1 MTRTAWGVWDDGR
14 AVERD
19 WLLITVSTPP
29 GGTSTL
35 RVYAWRKLRSLG
47 AHYLQQSVCLLP
59 ATPKTTR
66 AAARLVTRLRE
77 EGGHGEMLRIRLS
90 DAKQE
95 AAVIDAIQR
104 ERTDEYRELVESTRQ
119 FHEELQLERR
129 RGRATY
135 TELEES
141 DADLARYQKWLAAIR
156 ARDYFDA
163 PGGQE
168 AAAAVASCEE
178 ALARFESEAL
188 SAELDEPTPDSR
200 PGLRALEAA
209 TTDAPRSR
217 RHRAS
222 SSCAAS
228 FRRSGLRAVRM
239 MSAPSVRACRVSR
252 ARCPRYR
259 LSRRPSEALPV
270 PAVWGP

>member
-1 MTRTAWGVWDDGR
+1 MS
-14 AVERD
+14 RD

-29 GGTSTL
+29 GGNSTL
-35 RVYAWRKLRSLG
+35 RVYAWRNLRRLG

-66 AAARLVTRLRE
+66 AGTRVVTRLRAD
-77 EGGHGEMLRIRLS
+77 GGHAEMLRTRLT
-90 DAKQE
+90 DPKQE

-141 DADLARYQKWLAAIR
+141 DVDLARYQKWLAAIR
-156 ARDYFDA
+156 ARDYFEA

-178 ALARFESEAL
+178 ALAQFESEAL
-188 SAELDEPTPDSR
+188 SAELDESTLDSR
-200 PGLRALEAA
+200 PGLRAAEAPN
-209 TTDAPRSR
+209 D
-217 RHRAS
+217 
-222 SSCAAS
+222 
-228 FRRSGLRAVRM
+228 
-239 MSAPSVRACRVSR
+239 
-252 ARCPRYR
+252 
-259 LSRRPSEALPV
+259 
-270 PAVWGP
+270 